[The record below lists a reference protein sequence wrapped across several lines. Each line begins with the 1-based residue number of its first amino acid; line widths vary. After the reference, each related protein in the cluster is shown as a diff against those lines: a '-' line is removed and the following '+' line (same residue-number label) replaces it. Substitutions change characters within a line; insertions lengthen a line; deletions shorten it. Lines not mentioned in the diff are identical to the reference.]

1 MRTHEEIQEIYNE
14 WLNNLEDEELLSELK
29 DMNEAQKEEAF
40 LTDISF
46 GTGGLRGILGVGS
59 AKMNLITV
67 KKVTLGFVKYLQ
79 ENNNGKDISVA
90 ITSDCRNM
98 SQEFINLIIAI
109 LAKNNIKTYIFND
122 IKPTPML
129 SYLVRKKNCDGGIM
143 ITASHNPKEYN
154 GYKVYNNTGAQLNL
168 KESDKMIAHVNS
180 TEFDFHIDRLDRNE
194 AVKMEMLEYINEDFD
209 EIYFK
214 DIDSVIKNKEE
225 KKNIKITYTPL
236 HGTGYKIVPKALSHF
251 GFVNVDLVNE
261 QMKPDGNFPD
271 AESTNPEEIKA
282 YDLALAYAKKNDSD
296 LIIANDPDADR
307 LGIMFKD
314 KQADYVF
321 LTGNQTGTLLIN
333 YLIKR
338 DNLHSGIMYKT
349 IVTGDL
355 GATIAKK
362 HNIKVEETLTGFKF
376 IGEKINDNKN
386 DKFVF
391 GYEESY
397 GYLINDCVRDKDAI
411 QSSILIS
418 EMCNYYLQQNMDLN
432 EVLEEIYK
440 EYGYS
445 YEVTKSLTLSG
456 IEGLEKIKKIMQM
469 YKENDIL
476 EFSGYNVESKIDYNL
491 GIDDLPKS
499 NVIKFYLK
507 DLGWLVFR
515 PSGTEPK
522 LKIYFSVNSDSIQ
535 TSQHIIEKIFKDIL
549 KKIESI

>member
-1 MRTHEEIQEIYNE
+1 MRKHEEIQEIYDE
-14 WLNNLEDEELLSELK
+14 WLNNLEDEKLLDELEN
-29 DMNEAQKEEAF
+29 MNETQKEESF
-40 LTDISF
+40 LNDISF

-67 KKVTLGFVKYLQ
+67 KKVTLGFVKYLH
-79 ENNNGKDISVA
+79 ENNKNKDISVA

-180 TEFDFHIDRLDRNE
+180 TDYDFHIDQLDKDE
-194 AVKMEMLEYINEDFD
+194 AIKMGMLEYVNDDFD
-209 EIYFK
+209 KIYFK
-214 DIDSVIKNKEE
+214 DIDSVIKNDDE

-236 HGTGYKIVPKALSHF
+236 HGTGYKIVPKALRHF
-251 GFVNVDLVNE
+251 GFVNIDLVNE

-271 AESTNPEEIKA
+271 AESTNPEEIRA
-282 YDLALAYAKKNDSD
+282 YDLALAYAKKNNSD

-314 KQADYVF
+314 KQSNYIF

-333 YLIKR
+333 YLIQR
-338 DNLHSGIMYKT
+338 DNLNSGIMYKT

-376 IGEKINDNKN
+376 IGEKISNNKT

-411 QSSILIS
+411 QSSLLIS
-418 EMCNYYLQQNMDLN
+418 EMCNYYLLQNKDLN
-432 EVLEEIYK
+432 EVLEEIYE

-456 IEGLEKIKKIMQM
+456 LKGLEKINKIMQM
-469 YKENDIL
+469 YKENDIQ
-476 EFSGYNVESKIDYNL
+476 EFSGYSVESKVDYNL
-491 GIDDLPKS
+491 GINGLPKS
-499 NVIKFYLK
+499 NVIKFYLNN
-507 DLGWLVFR
+507 LGWLVFR

-522 LKIYFSVNSDSIQ
+522 LKVYFSINSNSIQ
-535 TSQHIIEKIFKDIL
+535 TSKDIIEKIFKDIL
-549 KKIESI
+549 NKIESI